1 MTDDEQDTETE
12 DEMEWAESAMDDTDD
27 PVERED
33 PAADDDAESDSG
45 GPDGPPDVDGT
56 DAEDPILDDGP
67 ADDPAVT
74 DDKAFTMEWEDD
86 PAVTNDEAF
95 TVDEANDT
103 ALTDDESFAGTEG
116 ADNAALPG
124 DETFDEMEGAF
135 EEMDIED
142 VDADEVWA
150 DVADDEGAEMEEP
163 GVPDERAD
171 EENTV
176 EVSKHDYCETCEYL
190 SQAPEIHC
198 THEGT
203 EILEFTGMDN
213 VRVANCPIV
222 AEREGLEQGVSQG
235 GTDFGEIQRD

>member
-1 MTDDEQDTETE
+1 MADDEQDTETE

-27 PVERED
+27 PVEWD
-33 PAADDDAESDSG
+33 GTPADDGDAESDSG
-45 GPDGPPDVDGT
+45 GPDGPPDIDGT
-56 DAEDPILDDGP
+56 DAEDPVPDDGP
-67 ADDPAVT
+67 AGDSAVT
-74 DDKAFTMEWEDD
+74 DDEAFTMEGTDNL
-86 PAVTNDEAF
+86 AVTDDEAF
-95 TVDEANDT
+95 TMEGASDT
-103 ALTDDESFAGTEG
+103 ALTDDEA
-116 ADNAALPG
+116 
-124 DETFDEMEGAF
+124 FDEMEGAF

-163 GVPDERAD
+163 AVPDERAD
-171 EENTV
+171 EESTV

-203 EILEFTGMDN
+203 EILEFTDMDN

-235 GTDFGEIQRD
+235 GTDFGEIQRE